1 MKGSKP
7 LSLVNHVRRQ
17 LSKHA
22 VAWIAK
28 LPENPQRIPE
38 GQIPDHQQTILIQAP
53 GVLQDL
59 RPMRPALFVRKLFFY
74 RRPKLIV
81 PLGGDEAVP
90 SQRAVE
96 LIQFVDG
103 IGAGGLGVKSSLL
116 S

>member
-1 MKGSKP
+1 MEGSKP
-7 LSLVNHVRRQ
+7 LSLVNQVRRQ
-17 LSKHA
+17 PSKHG

-28 LPENPQRIPE
+28 LPQNLQGISER
-38 GQIPDHQQTILIQAP
+38 QIPDRQQAILIQAP

-59 RPMRPALFVRKLFFY
+59 RPMRPALFVRKQIFY

-81 PLGGDEAVP
+81 PFGEDEAVP
-90 SQRAVE
+90 SQGAIE

-103 IGAGGLGVKSSLL
+103 VVAGELGAKSSLL